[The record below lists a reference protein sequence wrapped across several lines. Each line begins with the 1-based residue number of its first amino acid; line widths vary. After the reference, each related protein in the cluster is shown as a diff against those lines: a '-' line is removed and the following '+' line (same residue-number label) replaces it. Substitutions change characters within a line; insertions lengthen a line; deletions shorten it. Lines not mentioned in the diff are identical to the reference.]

1 MKMKKVVYNGG
12 TEKYMN
18 QICNE
23 PTDLVKGAVYTVS
36 REYQSDWHTEYKLAG
51 IKGTFNSTWFNEQE
65 SYVAV
70 AESLPVVGKPLYCKR
85 IQNGKLEPVKTS
97 KTVDFVELGGGVYLV
112 ETVNRFYYVSIQK

>member
-36 REYQSDWHTEYKLAG
+36 REVYGISRRAAEAG
-51 IKGTFNSTWFNEQE
+51 
-65 SYVAV
+65 
-70 AESLPVVGKPLYCKR
+70 
-85 IQNGKLEPVKTS
+85 
-97 KTVDFVELGGGVYLV
+97 
-112 ETVNRFYYVSIQK
+112 